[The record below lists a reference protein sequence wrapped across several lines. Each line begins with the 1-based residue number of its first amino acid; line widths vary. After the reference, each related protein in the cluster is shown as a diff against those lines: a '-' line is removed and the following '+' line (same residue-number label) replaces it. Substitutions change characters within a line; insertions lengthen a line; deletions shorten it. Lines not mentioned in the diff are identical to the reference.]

1 MDLNERDMGC
11 FGRWWRISRLSVRF
25 LCGGQGSLGH
35 VSFAGPEYLGFPMNI
50 IRPLNAYCGGPKN
63 PLCVHLN
70 MAMPFSS
77 SLDGAT
83 EQDPLRAGSLMLA
96 GQADL
101 YREVVERT
109 AVAGGIYFK
118 PLCKWTDDRLGRE
131 SCSWSDS
138 STSKC
143 DIGSEPQTAGRRS

>member
-1 MDLNERDMGC
+1 
-11 FGRWWRISRLSVRF
+11 
-25 LCGGQGSLGH
+25 
-35 VSFAGPEYLGFPMNI
+35 
-50 IRPLNAYCGGPKN
+50 
-63 PLCVHLN
+63 
-70 MAMPFSS
+70 
-77 SLDGAT
+77 
-83 EQDPLRAGSLMLA
+83 MLA